1 MDELEN
7 TGSYIIASKLD
18 ASLWEN
24 GKWHSPLITDPSGP
38 KINILRLSKPAYD
51 HWKIKLK

>member
-24 GKWHSPLITDPSGP
+24 GKWHSPLITDPCGP
-38 KINILRLSKPAYD
+38 KINILRLFKPAYN
-51 HWKIKLK
+51 HWKIK